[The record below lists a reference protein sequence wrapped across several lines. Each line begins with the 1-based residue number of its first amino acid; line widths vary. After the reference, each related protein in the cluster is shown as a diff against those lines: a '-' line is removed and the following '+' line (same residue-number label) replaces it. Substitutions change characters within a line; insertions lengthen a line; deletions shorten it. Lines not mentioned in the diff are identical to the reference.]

1 LVSYYHRYPALKCW
15 AIFNRPLRG
24 RSILDADMG
33 TQTKS
38 FKVGSATFGDGRLT
52 IIAGPC
58 VIESEEHAMMMAR
71 ECAQRARD
79 AGLDFVFKSSFDK
92 ANRSSIKSFRGV
104 GMEAGLDI
112 LRRIK
117 AELGVPVVTDIHD
130 PAQVGVVAE
139 VADILQIPAFLCRQ
153 TDLILAAAG
162 SGRAVNIK
170 KGQFLAPEDARN
182 IVEKAQAAGCEKL
195 MLTER
200 GVSFG
205 YNNLVVD
212 MRSFPIMSEFG
223 VPVVFDVTHSLQLPG
238 GLGNATGGLSQYIE
252 PLARAG
258 VACGVDAVFMEVH
271 DAPERAPSDGP
282 NMLPLARMGPLLE
295 NLRDIHG
302 LVRGMPKTEMPLS
315 REART

>member
-1 LVSYYHRYPALKCW
+1 
-15 AIFNRPLRG
+15 
-24 RSILDADMG
+24 M
-33 TQTKS
+33 TKS
-38 FKVGSATFGDGRLT
+38 FQVGSATFGDGRLT

-58 VIESEEHAMMMAR
+58 VIESREHATMMAR

-79 AGLDFVFKSSFDK
+79 VNLDFVFKASFDK
-92 ANRSSIKSFRGV
+92 ANRSSVKGFRGI
-104 GMEAGLDI
+104 GIEAGLTI
-112 LRRIK
+112 LKSIK
-117 AELGVPVVTDIHD
+117 EDVGVPVLTDIHEID
-130 PAQVGVVAE
+130 QVERVSE

-153 TDLILAAAG
+153 TDLISAAAK

-170 KGQFLAPEDARN
+170 KGQFLAPADAKN
-182 IVEKAQAAGCEKL
+182 IVEKAQAAGGERL

-238 GLGNATGGLSQYIE
+238 GLGHATGGLSQYIE

-271 DAPERAPSDGP
+271 EAPERAPSDGP
-282 NMLPLARMGPLLE
+282 NMLPLGRLADLLAS
-295 NLRDIHG
+295 LRDIHA
-302 LVRGMPKTEMPLS
+302 LVHKTELKI
-315 REART
+315 EN

>member
-1 LVSYYHRYPALKCW
+1 MATSK
-15 AIFNRPLRG
+15 
-24 RSILDADMG
+24 
-33 TQTKS
+33 KS
-38 FKVGSATFGDGRLT
+38 FQVGSTTFGDGRLT

-71 ECAQRARD
+71 ACADRARS
-79 AGLDFVFKSSFDK
+79 AGLDFVFKTSFDK
-92 ANRSSIKSFRGV
+92 ANRSSIKSFRGI
-104 GMEAGLDI
+104 GMEAGLQI
-112 LRRIK
+112 LRHVKSEI
-117 AELGVPVVTDIHD
+117 GVPVITDIHD
-130 PAQVGVVAE
+130 VAQVESVAQ

-153 TDLILAAAG
+153 TDLILEAAR

-182 IVEKAQAAGCEKL
+182 IVEKARTAGCERL

-212 MRSFPIMSEFG
+212 MRSFPIMGEFG
-223 VPVVFDVTHSLQLPG
+223 VPIVFDVTHSLQLPG

-271 DAPERAPSDGP
+271 EAPERAPSDGP
-282 NMLPLARMGPLLE
+282 NMLPLERMGPLLE
-295 NLRDIHG
+295 SLRAIHG
-302 LVRGMPKTEMPLS
+302 LVSNMATPTTQLN
-315 REART
+315 REAKS

>member
-1 LVSYYHRYPALKCW
+1 MPTT
-15 AIFNRPLRG
+15 P
-24 RSILDADMG
+24 
-33 TQTKS
+33 QTKS
-38 FKVGSATFGDGRLT
+38 FQVGPATFGDGRLT

-71 ECAQRARD
+71 ECGRRARA

-92 ANRSSIKSFRGV
+92 ANRSSIKSFRGI
-104 GMEAGLDI
+104 GMEAGLEI

-117 AELGVPVVTDIHD
+117 GELGVPVVTDIHD
-130 PAQVGVVAE
+130 PAQVEVVAE

-153 TDLILAAAG
+153 TDLILAAAR

-182 IVEKAQAAGCEKL
+182 IVEKAQAAGCERL

-205 YNNLVVD
+205 YNNLIVD
-212 MRSFPIMSEFG
+212 MRSFPIMGQFG
-223 VPVVFDVTHSLQLPG
+223 VPIVFDVTHSLQLPG

-252 PLARAG
+252 PIARAG

-271 DAPERAPSDGP
+271 EAPERAPSDGP

-295 NLRDIHG
+295 SLRDIHA
-302 LVRGMPKTEMPLS
+302 LVSKGDQPVSQLS
-315 REART
+315 REANS

>member
-1 LVSYYHRYPALKCW
+1 MQTS
-15 AIFNRPLRG
+15 
-24 RSILDADMG
+24 S
-33 TQTKS
+33 QTKS
-38 FKVGSATFGDGRLT
+38 FRVGPATFGDGRLT

-71 ECAQRARD
+71 ECARRARD
-79 AGLDFVFKSSFDK
+79 AGLDFVFKTSFDK

-104 GMEAGLDI
+104 GMEAGLEI
-112 LRRIK
+112 LRHVK
-117 AELGVPVVTDIHD
+117 SEVGVPVVTDIHD
-130 PAQVGVVAE
+130 AAQVDAVAE

-153 TDLILAAAG
+153 TDLILAAAR

-182 IVEKAQAAGCEKL
+182 IVEKAQAAGCERL

-212 MRSFPIMSEFG
+212 MRSFPIMGEFG
-223 VPVVFDVTHSLQLPG
+223 VPIVFDVTHSLQLPG

-271 DAPERAPSDGP
+271 DAPEQAPSDGP

-295 NLRDIHG
+295 SLRAIHE
-302 LVRGMPKTEMPLS
+302 LVSRMATPTTQLS
-315 REART
+315 KETKS

>member
-1 LVSYYHRYPALKCW
+1 MATSK
-15 AIFNRPLRG
+15 
-24 RSILDADMG
+24 
-33 TQTKS
+33 KS
-38 FKVGSATFGDGRLT
+38 FQVGTATFGDGRLT

-71 ECAQRARD
+71 ACADRASS
-79 AGLDFVFKSSFDK
+79 AGLDFVFKTSFDK

-104 GMEAGLDI
+104 GMEAGLEI
-112 LRRIK
+112 LRHVK
-117 AELGVPVVTDIHD
+117 TELGVPVITDIHD
-130 PAQVGVVAE
+130 VAQVQAVAE

-153 TDLILAAAG
+153 TDLILEAAR

-182 IVEKAQAAGCEKL
+182 IVEKARTAGCERL
-195 MLTER
+195 LLTER

-223 VPVVFDVTHSLQLPG
+223 VAVVFDVTHSLQLPG

-271 DAPERAPSDGP
+271 EAPERAPSDGP
-282 NMLPLARMGPLLE
+282 NMLPLERMGPLVE
-295 NLRDIHG
+295 SLRDINA
-302 LVRGMPKTEMPLS
+302 LVR
-315 REART
+315 ARANSAAS